1 MLQRALDRDGGYT
14 PLDVFQE
21 VVPGNFQMW
30 IAGDYLSVTVTRVQ
44 VFPRYKALQI
54 CWTAG
59 DEMDEWLDP
68 LLDVLETY
76 AQDLGCREVEAYGRP
91 GWKKAVAHRG
101 YEQTM
106 IVVRKLVDE

>member
-1 MLQRALDRDGGYT
+1 MLQRALERDGGYT
-14 PLDVFQE
+14 ALDVFQG
-21 VVPGNFQMW
+21 VINGTFQMW
-30 IAGDYLSVTVTRVQ
+30 IAGDYLSVTVTRIQ
-44 VFPRYKALQI
+44 VFPQYKALQI

-59 DEMDEWLDP
+59 DEMDQWLDP

-76 AQDLGCREVEAYGRP
+76 ARELGCREVEAYGRP

-106 IVVRKLVDE
+106 IVVRKLIDG